1 MQLMNRLEQWAQI
14 QKVRPA
20 LELPDVTGGRDAE
33 VMLKHLVASSFQ
45 FKDASLL
52 AGRRI
57 PSKRQHR
64 RREIDLIV
72 CTHRKIHLI
81 EIKNWSGVLDVRNG
95 VWRQTRR
102 NGEVVEHPDLL
113 RENLLRRD
121 AVVEYL
127 HDRGLHLVDSFVR
140 NHIVPEVIFMN
151 PRLAITPDI
160 EALPEVISR
169 RELDG
174 YLGRQE
180 QKGLTERVF
189 ASLIDLCMDREAR
202 AGGSSSRAVA
212 SGIPDDQYRQ
222 IVGFLSETSTW
233 DQVQLYGSRMVTGDV
248 VTSRLGGKT
257 YRKPEL
263 IELSGGLPITVEW
276 TRSRF
281 WGLLKAIGGFGPLG
295 TITLGNDRRAI
306 SLGDTLNF
314 HPVGETD
321 SASFRL
327 TELERIVLG

>member
-1 MQLMNRLEQWAQI
+1 MELKDRLKQWAQI
-14 QKVRPA
+14 GQVRPVA
-20 LELPDVTGGRDAE
+20 ELPDVTGGRDAE
-33 VMLKHLVASSFQ
+33 LMLKHLVGSSFE
-45 FKDASLL
+45 FNNASLL

-57 PSKRQHR
+57 PSKRQQR

-72 CTHRKIHLI
+72 CTRLKIHLI

-140 NHIVPEVIFMN
+140 EHIIPEVILMN

-180 QKGLTERVF
+180 QKSRQTEHIF

-202 AGGSSSRAVA
+202 HRYASSPTNT
-212 SGIPDDQYRQ
+212 IPDDQFRQ
-222 IVGFLSETSTW
+222 IVGLLAETSTW
-233 DQVQLYGSRMVTGDV
+233 DQIQLFGSRVITGDV
-248 VTSRLGGKT
+248 LSLKLGGKT

-263 IELSGGLPITVEW
+263 IELAAHLPIELKW
-276 TRSRF
+276 TRSRYL
-281 WGLLKAIGGFGPLG
+281 GLFKAVNGLGPLG
-295 TITLGNDRRAI
+295 TLTLGNSRHAV
-306 SLGDTLNF
+306 SLGDLLSF
-314 HPVGETD
+314 HPVGEPEPC
-321 SASFRL
+321 SFRL
-327 TELERIVLG
+327 AELERIVLG